1 MFNIQMILLLNHLE
15 IFNYVPG
22 MQKLNQN
29 SALISFYSMINNV
42 NHQCLCDQTCDNLKS
57 FIVYLK
63 AKKAQGVIYV
73 TILPN
78 YHKIVSKIKFHLFP
92 TEHLADS

>member
-22 MQKLNQN
+22 MQKLSQN

-42 NHQCLCDQTCDNLKS
+42 NPHCLCVIRLSDNLKS
-57 FIVYLK
+57 FIVYSK

-73 TILPN
+73 NIYYQIIT
-78 YHKIVSKIKFHLFP
+78 K
-92 TEHLADS
+92 